1 MQHSIGS
8 GDTNEAVIY
17 IKHEFDDDSAKFNSG
32 FGGMSTAVALS
43 VKTMTN
49 NTMGNN
55 AEGLDCVVCG
65 DRATGKEQADRIDE
79 VLMMMRFSFPR
90 ETLRSDI
97 V

>member
-17 IKHEFDDDSAKFNSG
+17 IKREFDDDSAKFNSG
-32 FGGMSTAVALS
+32 VGGMSTAVALG

-49 NTMGNN
+49 NTIGNSG
-55 AEGLDCVVCG
+55 EGSDCVVCG
-65 DRATGKEQADRIDE
+65 DRATGKEQADRINE
-79 VLMMMRFSFPR
+79 VLMMMRFSLPR
-90 ETLRSDI
+90 ETLRGDI